1 MKRLFGAHLIHVL
14 ESGFSGMKRLNLGFT
29 LIELMIVVA
38 IIGVLA
44 AIAIPQYENYV
55 ARTQVA
61 EALSLAPVVKTA
73 YEEYY
78 SVHGALPPENKSSG
92 GRYSDQEMH
101 QLLGLPMMWRPS
113 QYVRHV
119 RARTR
124 EFWTGAEIM
133 FNSEVE
139 AANFSPGGTIS
150 SKIAGKKFWLLAI
163 VDSATGSLTWE
174 CSCKRRQFHN
184 CGDDQEILEEYLPSS
199 CTNIGRP

>member
-1 MKRLFGAHLIHVL
+1 MKRI
-14 ESGFSGMKRLNLGFT
+14 NLGFT

-55 ARTQVA
+55 ARTQVT

-78 SVHGALPPENKSSG
+78 SVYGALPPEDKPSG
-92 GRYSDQEMH
+92 GQYSDKEMH
-101 QLLGLPMMWRPS
+101 QLLGISMMWRPS

-124 EFWTGAEIM
+124 EF
-133 FNSEVE
+133 
-139 AANFSPGGTIS
+139 
-150 SKIAGKKFWLLAI
+150 
-163 VDSATGSLTWE
+163 
-174 CSCKRRQFHN
+174 
-184 CGDDQEILEEYLPSS
+184 
-199 CTNIGRP
+199 